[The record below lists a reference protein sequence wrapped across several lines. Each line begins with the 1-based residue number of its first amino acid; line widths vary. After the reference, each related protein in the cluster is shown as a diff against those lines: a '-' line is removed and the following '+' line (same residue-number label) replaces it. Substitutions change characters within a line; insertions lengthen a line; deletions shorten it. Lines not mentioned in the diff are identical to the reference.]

1 VTNPYQVLFGVTDY
15 SITSINIHPSTKIVL
30 SSGFFWSEI
39 TSIVIPASV
48 TYVEPKRLRYLNNLT
63 SISVNEANVI
73 YYSLNDNTLIEKGS
87 DRLIFSL
94 NGNIPE
100 GIKIIGPYALS
111 NKDLSLGITIPDSVV
126 EIEEYAFYFVDAPD
140 TLVIPDSVTK
150 IGKGAFS
157 YCMVKSLTISNS
169 LKVIEEDAFNRN
181 MGVNVLN
188 LPSSITMIKKNAFY
202 DCTKIHT
209 INFNANL
216 VFIDEYAFGNTYELT
231 SITLPDNL
239 KVIHDFAFYSAYQ
252 VEQLNINKRLRYLS
266 GCAFYFVNLYTITC
280 DQKILTLMRAITVM
294 PLLIKK
300 RIL

>member
-1 VTNPYQVLFGVTDY
+1 
-15 SITSINIHPSTKIVL
+15 
-30 SSGFFWSEI
+30 
-39 TSIVIPASV
+39 
-48 TYVEPKRLRYLNNLT
+48 
-63 SISVNEANVI
+63 
-73 YYSLNDNTLIEKGS
+73 
-87 DRLIFSL
+87 
-94 NGNIPE
+94 
-100 GIKIIGPYALS
+100 
-111 NKDLSLGITIPDSVV
+111 
-126 EIEEYAFYFVDAPD
+126 
-140 TLVIPDSVTK
+140 
-150 IGKGAFS
+150 
-157 YCMVKSLTISNS
+157 
-169 LKVIEEDAFNRN
+169 
-181 MGVNVLN
+181 
-188 LPSSITMIKKNAFY
+188 MIKKNAFY